1 MLWAIIV
8 LLLSLYRRFTMLK
21 LYGFPLSNYFNMVK
35 IVLIEKGVDYE
46 HVTVMP
52 SQESGYLS
60 KSPMGKVPC
69 IETEQGFLSETSVIM
84 DYLEDA
90 TGRPSFL
97 PSDPFEKARVRELI
111 KEMELY
117 IELPARTC
125 YPETFFGGKVSD
137 EVKETAKANLEKG
150 IACLG
155 RNAKFSPYVAG
166 DELTYAD
173 FFFMYS
179 VNLAGSVAGRLWS
192 LDLLAVLPAAQTLL
206 KQLNDRESAKQVA
219 ADQKQ

>member
-1 MLWAIIV
+1 
-8 LLLSLYRRFTMLK
+8 MLK

-35 IVLIEKGVDYE
+35 IILMEKGLDYE
-46 HVTVMP
+46 YVHTMP
-52 SQESGYLS
+52 SQENDYLS

-69 IETEQGFLSETSVIM
+69 IETEQGFLSEASVIM
-84 DYLEDA
+84 EYLED
-90 TGRPSFL
+90 TGAGPSFF
-97 PSDPFEKARVRELI
+97 PSDPFAKARVRELM

-125 YPETFFGGKVSD
+125 FPETFFGGKVTD
-137 EVKETAKANLEKG
+137 EVKESAKANLQKG
-150 IACLG
+150 MACLK
-155 RNAKFSPYVAG
+155 RTAKFSPYVAG

-179 VNLAGSVAGRLWS
+179 VNLANAVAKRLWS
-192 LDLLAVLPAAQTLL
+192 MDLLTELPAAQTLL
-206 KQLNDRESAKQVA
+206 QQLNERESAKQIA

>member
-1 MLWAIIV
+1 
-8 LLLSLYRRFTMLK
+8 MLK

-35 IVLIEKGVDYE
+35 IILIEKGVDYE
-46 HVTVMP
+46 FISTMP
-52 SQESGYLS
+52 SQESDYLS

-69 IETEQGFLSETSVIM
+69 IETDDGFLSETNVIM
-84 DYLEDA
+84 EYLEDS
-90 TGRPSFL
+90 GEGPSLF
-97 PSDPFEKARVRELI
+97 PSDPFEKASVRELM

-137 EVKETAKANLEKG
+137 EVKETAKANLQRG
-150 IACLG
+150 MDCLK

-179 VNLAGSVAGRLWS
+179 VNLANSVAKRLWHM
-192 LDLLAVLPAAQTLL
+192 DLLAELPEAQALMQ
-206 KQLNDRESAKQVA
+206 QLGERESAKQIA